1 MAVITCLNGE
11 GEEEDREKAAA
22 EVLEELQQQVCLS
35 DLGSFPT
42 LQKMGGGEGPVC
54 AFFFRGPSRR
64 RKCNLLFDVAG
75 EIRRRCPEKNRM
87 AISHLHAC
95 L

>member
-1 MAVITCLNGE
+1 MTRRRGLFSSLRRRFAKRALAVRMAVITCLNGE

-42 LQKMGGGEGPVC
+42 PQKKWRRGGACVC
-54 AFFFRGPSRR
+54 IF
-64 RKCNLLFDVAG
+64 L
-75 EIRRRCPEKNRM
+75 
-87 AISHLHAC
+87 
-95 L
+95 